1 MIVTNPF
8 SFFHTQSSM
17 NEDNELYLTNIVLSE
32 KIIIEAIHELSTR
45 SAAGPDGIPSSLLVN
60 CATELAPL
68 LLIVFTHSLYS
79 GVVPPSFKLAAI
91 TPVFKS
97 GDRTTPNNYR
107 PISLTSVFSKVLER
121 IIRKQVSSFIDKKGC
136 LNSTQHGF
144 RSGRSCL
151 SALLSVFDD
160 IMHMLEDGGSVDMV
174 YLDFSKAFDKVDHGI
189 LLHKLKALGITGHL
203 GIWFFNFLTR
213 RSHFVRLPGAI
224 SGDSPVLSGVPQ
236 GTVLGP
242 LLFLIMLADINKDI
256 SESNLIS
263 FADDTRIYSKINDV
277 TDCGTLQQDLNHV
290 YDWASI
296 NNMFFNA
303 HKFYYVSFCPNKYS
317 SLSNVYI
324 NPEYNI
330 ISPSSNVLDLGV
342 YISSNCTFDFH
353 VASVYKRCSN
363 LTGWILRTFTTRETI
378 TMMTLFKSLVLSRLD
393 YASQL
398 WSPHLL
404 KSIYLIEKVQ
414 RSFTKHITGIKN
426 KPYDER
432 LKLLNLYSVQR
443 RRDRYQIIY
452 LWKIIEG
459 LVPNLSAP
467 ITCTYS
473 ERRGRSCVVS
483 HVNMGRLGTLSYNS
497 FRWRS
502 IRMFNKLPKYVRIVS
517 SCSIDEFKSQLDKHL
532 RSIVDLPC
540 RSGFNNSLDAG
551 DCLDGGH
558 YADDLAAN

>member
-1 MIVTNPF
+1 M
-8 SFFHTQSSM
+8 
-17 NEDNELYLTNIVLSE
+17 
-32 KIIIEAIHELSTR
+32 
-45 SAAGPDGIPSSLLVN
+45 
-60 CATELAPL
+60 
-68 LLIVFTHSLYS
+68 
-79 GVVPPSFKLAAI
+79 
-91 TPVFKS
+91 
-97 GDRTTPNNYR
+97 
-107 PISLTSVFSKVLER
+107 
-121 IIRKQVSSFIDKKGC
+121 
-136 LNSTQHGF
+136 
-144 RSGRSCL
+144 
-151 SALLSVFDD
+151 
-160 IMHMLEDGGSVDMV
+160 
-174 YLDFSKAFDKVDHGI
+174 
-189 LLHKLKALGITGHL
+189 
-203 GIWFFNFLTR
+203 
-213 RSHFVRLPGAI
+213 
-224 SGDSPVLSGVPQ
+224 LSGVPR

-256 SESNLIS
+256 LESNLIS

-277 TDCGTLQQDLNHV
+277 TDCDTLQQDLNHV
-290 YDWASI
+290 YDWAST

-303 HKFYYVSFCPNKYS
+303 QKFYYVSFSPNKYS

-342 YISSNCTFDFH
+342 YMSSNC
-353 VASVYKRCSN
+353 
-363 LTGWILRTFTTRETI
+363 
-378 TMMTLFKSLVLSRLD
+378 MMTLFKSLVLSLLD

-459 LVPNLSAP
+459 LVPNLSTP

-517 SCSIDEFKSQLDKHL
+517 SCSVDKFKSQLDKHL
-532 RSIVDLPC
+532 RNIVDLPC
-540 RSGFNNSLDAG
+540 QSGFNKSRWSRLFEWRSLRGRPGCQLDATEQTQVSKSG
-551 DCLDGGH
+551 P
-558 YADDLAAN
+558 AAEVEESS

>member
-1 MIVTNPF
+1 
-8 SFFHTQSSM
+8 M

-32 KIIIEAIHELSTR
+32 KIIIEAIHELSTS

-68 LLIVFTHSLYS
+68 LLIVFTHSLSS

-91 TPVFKS
+91 THVFKS
-97 GDRTTPNNYR
+97 GDRTTPSNYR

-236 GTVLGP
+236 GIVLGP
-242 LLFLIMLADINKDI
+242 LLFLIMLADIYKDI

-263 FADDTRIYSKINDV
+263 FADDTRIYSKTIDA
-277 TDCGTLQQDLNHV
+277 TDCDTLQQDLNHV

-303 HKFYYVSFCPNKYS
+303 QKFYYVSFSPNKYS

-342 YISSNCTFDFH
+342 YMSSNCTFDFH

-363 LTGWILRTFTTRETI
+363 LTGWILRTFNTRETI

-452 LWKIIEG
+452 LWKII
-459 LVPNLSAP
+459 
-467 ITCTYS
+467 TCTYS

-517 SCSIDEFKSQLDKHL
+517 SCSIDKFRSQLDKHL
-532 RSIVDLPC
+532 RNMVDLPC
-540 RSGFNNSLDAG
+540 QSGFNNSLDGG
-551 DCLDGGH
+551 DCLNGGH

>member
-1 MIVTNPF
+1 
-8 SFFHTQSSM
+8 
-17 NEDNELYLTNIVLSE
+17 
-32 KIIIEAIHELSTR
+32 
-45 SAAGPDGIPSSLLVN
+45 
-60 CATELAPL
+60 
-68 LLIVFTHSLYS
+68 
-79 GVVPPSFKLAAI
+79 
-91 TPVFKS
+91 
-97 GDRTTPNNYR
+97 
-107 PISLTSVFSKVLER
+107 
-121 IIRKQVSSFIDKKGC
+121 
-136 LNSTQHGF
+136 
-144 RSGRSCL
+144 
-151 SALLSVFDD
+151 
-160 IMHMLEDGGSVDMV
+160 MHMLEDGGSVDMV

-224 SGDSPVLSGVPQ
+224 SGDSRVLSGVPQ

-277 TDCGTLQQDLNHV
+277 TDCDTLQQDLNHV

-303 HKFYYVSFCPNKYS
+303 QKFNYVSFSPNKYS

-330 ISPSSNVLDLGV
+330 ISPSSNVLALDV
-342 YISSNCTFDFH
+342 YMSSNCTFDFH

-363 LTGWILRTFTTRETI
+363 LTGWILRTFNTRETI

-459 LVPNLSAP
+459 LVPNLSTP

-517 SCSIDEFKSQLDKHL
+517 SCSIDKFKSQLDKHL
-532 RSIVDLPC
+532 RNIVDLPC
-540 RSGFNNSLDAG
+540 QSGFNNSLDGG
-551 DCLDGGH
+551 DCLNGGH
-558 YADDLAAN
+558 YADDLAVN